1 MRQRIA
7 VFGCLLLAAATA
19 HAQDSV
25 LVKGKKAVNGNIA
38 SESVKG
44 VTLKSGEF
52 IAGDDIDDIV
62 YELTAKNTPTQTTQT
77 NIAYRGAR
85 DLEKASIE
93 GKEGE
98 RKAKIAAAIK
108 EYGDISAKV
117 NDKLIKRHL
126 EYKSVALR
134 ARQAMEDGL
143 APDAAVKALVAYAGK
158 NSGAWQSVQ
167 ALKTAAR
174 IAQDLG
180 DFVQTE
186 SIYLQLSEM
195 DLSPDLKLDYELQSA
210 LVSVQSGKFDTAMK
224 KLKAMETKMPKG
236 SRQAVRAQVA
246 QAECLANAKKIDEA
260 ISMVKP
266 IIKDVTD
273 KAGKAAAYNTLG
285 YCYFQKEDFKQ
296 ARWEFLWVDVVF
308 NQDRKE
314 HAKAL
319 YYLTQTFEKMNEP
332 EKAQECR
339 EALLGDR
346 TLAATEWARKLQKSA
361 PKAP

>member
-1 MRQRIA
+1 MRQGIA
-7 VFGCLLLAAATA
+7 VFGCLLVAAATV
-19 HAQDSV
+19 HAQDQV

-38 SESVKG
+38 TENVKG
-44 VTLKSGEF
+44 VTFKSGDF
-52 IAGDDIDDIV
+52 FAGDDVDDII
-62 YELTAKNTPTQTTQT
+62 YELNAKNTPAQTTQT

-85 DLEKASIE
+85 DLEKASLE

-98 RKAKIAAAIK
+98 RKAKIASAIK
-108 EYGDISAKV
+108 EYADVSAKV
-117 NDKLIKRHL
+117 TDKLIKRHL
-126 EYKSVALR
+126 EYKAVALR
-134 ARQAMEDGL
+134 ARQASEDGL
-143 APDAAVKALVAYAGK
+143 APEAAVKQLVAYAGK
-158 NSGAWQSVQ
+158 NSSAWQSVQ

-180 DFVQTE
+180 DFPQTE
-186 SIYLQLSEM
+186 AIYLQLAEM

-210 LVSVQSGKFDTAMK
+210 LVSVQSGKFDAAMK
-224 KLKAMETKMPKG
+224 KLKALETKMPKG

-260 ISMVKP
+260 IAMVKP
-266 IIKDVTD
+266 ILKDVTD

-296 ARWEFLWVDVVF
+296 ARWEFLWVDVVY

-339 EALLGDR
+339 EALLGDK
-346 TLAATEWARKLQKSA
+346 AFAGTEWVRKLQKAA
-361 PKAP
+361 PKTP